1 MIQMHLLSVQIE
13 WMTFIR
19 ILIDDY
25 NPSRKRK
32 TLIVFDDMIADSM
45 TNKKIQAILKELFIG
60 CKKVNISLVF
70 ITQSY
75 FSVPKDV
82 KLNSTHY
89 LIKRINNRKK
99 LQNIVINYSVDID
112 YNDFMRIYRECT
124 RETYS
129 FLTMDT
135 TLSAGDPLRFRIN
148 LLLPL

>member
-1 MIQMHLLSVQIE
+1 MHLLSVQIE

-32 TLIVFDDMIADSM
+32 TLIVFDDMIADIM

-99 LQNIVINYSVDID
+99 LQNIVINHSVDID
-112 YNDFMRIYRECT
+112 YNDFLRIYRECT

-135 TLSAGDPLRFRIN
+135 TLSAGDPLRLRIN

>member
-1 MIQMHLLSVQIE
+1 MHLLSVQIE

-32 TLIVFDDMIADSM
+32 TLIVFDDMIADIM

-82 KLNSTHY
+82 KLNSTPY

-99 LQNIVINYSVDID
+99 LQNIVINHSVDID
-112 YNDFMRIYRECT
+112 YNDFLRIHRECT

>member
-1 MIQMHLLSVQIE
+1 MYLLSVQIE

-25 NPSRKRK
+25 NPSTKRK
-32 TLIVFDDMIADSM
+32 TLIVFDDMIADIM

-99 LQNIVINYSVDID
+99 LQNIVINHSVDID
-112 YNDFMRIYRECT
+112 YNNFLRIYRECT

-135 TLSAGDPLRFRIN
+135 TLSAGDPLRLRIN

>member
-1 MIQMHLLSVQIE
+1 
-13 WMTFIR
+13 
-19 ILIDDY
+19 
-25 NPSRKRK
+25 
-32 TLIVFDDMIADSM
+32 MIADSM

>member
-1 MIQMHLLSVQIE
+1 MHLLSVQIE

-99 LQNIVINYSVDID
+99 LQNIVINHSVDID
-112 YNDFMRIYRECT
+112 YNDFMRIYRECN

>member
-1 MIQMHLLSVQIE
+1 MHLLSVQIE

-82 KLNSTHY
+82 N
-89 LIKRINNRKK
+89 KRINNRKK
-99 LQNIVINYSVDID
+99 LQNIVINHSVDID
-112 YNDFMRIYRECT
+112 YNDFLRIYRECT

-135 TLSAGDPLRFRIN
+135 TLSAGDPLRLRIN

>member
-1 MIQMHLLSVQIE
+1 MHLLSVQIE
-13 WMTFIR
+13 WMMFIR

-32 TLIVFDDMIADSM
+32 TLIVFDDMIADIM

-99 LQNIVINYSVDID
+99 LQNIVINHSVDID
-112 YNDFMRIYRECT
+112 YNDFLRIYRECT

-135 TLSAGDPLRFRIN
+135 TLSAGDPLRLRIN